1 MLRRID
7 SCCSRVGRV
16 GVDDRGRRRT
26 PLSGGD
32 QPRSA
37 EREELIAM
45 KQAADRPIDRID
57 IDALERRDL

>member
-1 MLRRID
+1 
-7 SCCSRVGRV
+7 
-16 GVDDRGRRRT
+16 
-26 PLSGGD
+26 LSGGD